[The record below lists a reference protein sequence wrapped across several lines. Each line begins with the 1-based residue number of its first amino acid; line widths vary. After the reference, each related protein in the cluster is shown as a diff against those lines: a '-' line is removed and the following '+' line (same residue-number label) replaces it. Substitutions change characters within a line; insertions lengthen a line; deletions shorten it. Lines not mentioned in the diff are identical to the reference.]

1 MFPVCGVAL
10 NQEIRDAMIVGM
22 HDSSAQAFVLKW
34 LGITAGMGLLVVS
47 CVMNWRFGFSLG
59 RTAFDGYVYGAAS
72 VLADIFKAIAL
83 RYLVVAIDN
92 KFWGIAIAAAIVW
105 LVVTPY
111 SISSAIG
118 HSALNR
124 TEASSQRTA
133 DAQSYKDLRADK
145 KRAEDAISWLPPH
158 RGEEAILADL
168 NGLKANRLW
177 SITNEC
183 NEASIAGKGQ
193 REFCQVF
200 QKLNSE
206 FGNAKDRKRHE
217 EKIAEIEGKLA
228 KLDPKAAGGT
238 DAADPQAAALSRL
251 ARAMGVTWANVQE
264 TQTVLSVF
272 VALLIEVGSNFGLY
286 MALGLAAKASEA
298 REVPTNVPEGREGP
312 GRAPVDQTSANVP
325 DTQLRKVPAVNVPVK
340 VPGGRKVPTAAKVPE
355 KAQEERKPGVAGRSR
370 DANRTFLN
378 GRKAAAAT
386 VRAPPVMARAIRA
399 DDLEKELE
407 KFLDGRIRR
416 DEQSALGSGELLACF
431 NHFRR
436 GHGLEEIS
444 QRRLGDAMAGLGY
457 RTKTRLSGGRVHY
470 CHLAWASDA
479 LDLAAHSAD
488 RIRKDAAQ
496 VLVN

>member
-1 MFPVCGVAL
+1 
-10 NQEIRDAMIVGM
+10 MIIGM
-22 HDSSAQAFVLKW
+22 HDSPAQALVLKW

-47 CVMNWRFGFSLG
+47 CIMNWRFGFSLG
-59 RTAFDGYVYGAAS
+59 RTAFDGHVYGAAS

-83 RYLVVAIDN
+83 RYLVIAIDN
-92 KFWGIAIAAAIVW
+92 KFWGIATAAAIVW

-111 SISSAIG
+111 SLTSAIG

-124 TEASSQRTA
+124 METASQRIA
-133 DAQSYKDLRADK
+133 DAQYYEDLRADK
-145 KRAEDAISWLPPH
+145 KRAEEAMSWLPPH

-177 SITNEC
+177 SVTNEC

-193 REFCQVF
+193 REFCQGF

-206 FGNAKDRKRHE
+206 FGNAKDRKRYE
-217 EKIAEIEGKLA
+217 EKISEIEGKLA
-228 KLDPKAAGGT
+228 KFDPKAAGGA
-238 DAADPQAAALSRL
+238 DAADPQAAALSRM
-251 ARAMGVTWANVQE
+251 AKAVGVTWANVQDS
-264 TQTVLSVF
+264 QTVLSVF

-286 MALGLAAKASEA
+286 MALGLAAKPSKAP
-298 REVPTNVPEGREGP
+298 EVPTANVPEGREGP
-312 GRAPVDQTSANVP
+312 GKVPVAQPSANVP
-325 DTQLRKVPAVNVPVK
+325 DPQQRKVPGVNVPAK
-340 VPGGRKVPTAAKVPE
+340 VPNGRKVSTPAKVPP
-355 KAQEERKPGVAGRSR
+355 KAQEERKPGGARRSM
-370 DANRTFLN
+370 DADRTFLN
-378 GRKAAAAT
+378 GRKAAMAPTNFGPRRPEPSQVVPAPRVMTRAT
-386 VRAPPVMARAIRA
+386 PAG
-399 DDLEKELE
+399 DDVEKELE
-407 KFLDGRIRR
+407 KFLDARTRR
-416 DEQSALGSGELLACF
+416 DEQSALASSELLACF

-488 RIRKDAAQ
+488 RIRNDAAQ